1 MDILNFIY
9 LKTAGLIRSK
19 ANDPDTD
26 LIAVGANVGPIQ
38 RGDSYQ
44 TYAMPIKDLVES
56 GCEANTVHYELD
68 ITQTST
74 VTVTTPRG
82 IIDILG
88 MGSSAPLTPDP
99 AYATSVGF
107 YINNLDLNLTAGNR
121 DNIYVQYSIYYSQDS
136 DDNAIPYL
144 IATGATPLG
153 LGFNLYNAN
162 PAAAGTNNWEGA
174 LYVYYELYQIN

>member
-9 LKTAGLIRSK
+9 LKTAGLIRST
-19 ANDPDTD
+19 ANNPDTD

-38 RGDSYQ
+38 KGDSYQ

-68 ITQTST
+68 ITQGNS

-88 MGSSAPLTPDP
+88 LGSAPFLTPDP
-99 AYATSVGF
+99 AFASNVNF
-107 YINNLDLNLTAGNR
+107 YIDNPELDLTVGNR
-121 DNIYVQYSIYYSQDS
+121 DNIYVQYSLYYSPS
-136 DDNAIPYL
+136 GDDTAIPYL
-144 IATGATPLG
+144 ITTGFTSG
-153 LGFNLYNAN
+153 LNFNLYNAN
-162 PAAAGTNNWEGA
+162 PAAAGVDNWTGA
-174 LYVYYELYQIN
+174 FYVYYELYQIN